1 MLPLLEESFHGIA
14 HLLFPHCC
22 MGCNAVLEHRKEILC
37 YACSRLLPRTNFEN
51 QEGNPLEKSFYG
63 RIPIASATAAFYF
76 SRESI
81 LHQLLV
87 SLKYKQHQELGW
99 FLGRLLGY
107 QLSKASRFQ
116 EIELIIPLPLH
127 ANKLKIRGY
136 NQAALIAA
144 GIHSVW
150 QKKLVLDAVI
160 RTGFSQ
166 SQTVSNRVH
175 RWQKMQGVFQLANRQ
190 AIQGKKVLL
199 IDDVATTGATLEAC
213 GSTLLQGEP
222 ASLSLATVAYTL

>member
-1 MLPLLEESFHGIA
+1 
-14 HLLFPHCC
+14 

-116 EIELIIPLPLH
+116 ELDLLIPLPLH
-127 ANKLKIRGY
+127 PNKLKFRGY

>member
-1 MLPLLEESFHGIA
+1 MHQLVQESFHGIA

-22 MGCNAVLEHRKEILC
+22 MGCNAVLENRKEILC

-63 RIPIASATAAFYF
+63 RISIASATAAFYF
-76 SRESI
+76 SRENI

-87 SLKYKQHQELGW
+87 CLKYKQHKEVGW

-107 QLSKASRFQ
+107 QLANAVRFQ
-116 EIELIIPLPLH
+116 EIDLLIPLPLH
-127 ANKLKIRGY
+127 PNKLKFRGY
-136 NQAALIAA
+136 NQAALIAE
-144 GIHSVW
+144 GIHAVW
-150 QKKLVLDAVI
+150 PKKLVIDAVI
-160 RTGFSQ
+160 RTGFSE
-166 SQTVSNRVH
+166 SQTVSNRVE
-175 RWQKMQGVFQLANRQ
+175 RWQKMKGVFQLANWS

-213 GSTLLQGEP
+213 GAALLQGNP
-222 ASLSLATVAYTL
+222 ASLSIATVAYTL

>member
-1 MLPLLEESFHGIA
+1 MHQLIEDSFHGIA

-37 YACSRLLPRTNFEN
+37 FACSRLLPRTNFEN

-63 RIPIASATAAFYF
+63 RSPIASATAAFYF

-81 LHQLLV
+81 IHQLLV
-87 SLKYKQHQELGW
+87 CLKYKQHKEVGL

-107 QLSKASRFQ
+107 QLAKSSRFQ
-116 EIELIIPLPLH
+116 EIDLLIPLPLH
-127 ANKLKIRGY
+127 PNKLRIRGY
-136 NQAALIAA
+136 NQAALIAE
-144 GIHSVW
+144 GIQSVW
-150 QKKLVLDAVI
+150 PKTMVLDAVI

-166 SQTVSNRVH
+166 SQTVSNRVD
-175 RWQKMQGVFQLANRQ
+175 RWQKMQGVFKLANWQ
-190 AIQGKKVLL
+190 AIQGKRVLL

-213 GSTLLQGEP
+213 GSALLQGKP
-222 ASLSLATVAYTL
+222 DSLSIATAAYTL

>member
-1 MLPLLEESFHGIA
+1 MHQLVEDSFHGIA

-22 MGCNAVLEHRKEILC
+22 IGCNAVLEHRKEILC
-37 YACSRLLPRTNFEN
+37 YACSSLLPRTNFEN

-63 RIPIASATAAFYF
+63 RIPIESATAAFYF

-87 SLKYKQHQELGW
+87 CLKYKQYKEVGW

-107 QLSKASRFQ
+107 QLAKAARFQ
-116 EIELIIPLPLH
+116 EIDIIFPLPLH
-127 ANKLKIRGY
+127 PNKLKIRGY
-136 NQAALIAA
+136 NQAALIAE
-144 GIHSVW
+144 GIQSVW
-150 QKKLVLDAVI
+150 PKKLVLNAAI
-160 RTGFSQ
+160 RTGFSE

-175 RWQKMQGVFQLANRQ
+175 RWQKMQGVFQLANQ
-190 AIQGKKVLL
+190 PSIQGKRVLL

-213 GSTLLQGEP
+213 GSALLLGKP
-222 ASLSLATVAYTL
+222 ASLSIATVAYAL

>member
-116 EIELIIPLPLH
+116 EIDLLIPLPLH
-127 ANKLKIRGY
+127 PNKLKFRGY

-144 GIHSVW
+144 GIQSVW

-160 RTGFSQ
+160 RTGFSE

-175 RWQKMQGVFQLANRQ
+175 RWQKMQGVFQLANPQ
-190 AIQGKKVLL
+190 TIQGKKVLL